1 MAASKVTTAL
11 TPQENPTFCKKKL
24 LDTLQPIVL
33 ELSSSKSFSW
43 STSHGNEIFV
53 KRTHIAINWQ
63 SVAEVL
69 IIVAKAGMSEGQH
82 KRNIKKLP
90 TYLTHFPGRGVGGLR
105 GTPYT

>member
-1 MAASKVTTAL
+1 MG
-11 TPQENPTFCKKKL
+11 
-24 LDTLQPIVL
+24 I
-33 ELSSSKSFSW
+33 KS
-43 STSHGNEIFV
+43 FV

-90 TYLTHFPGRGVGGLR
+90 TYQPTSPVGG
-105 GTPYT
+105 GG

>member
-1 MAASKVTTAL
+1 MG
-11 TPQENPTFCKKKL
+11 
-24 LDTLQPIVL
+24 I
-33 ELSSSKSFSW
+33 KS
-43 STSHGNEIFV
+43 FV

-82 KRNIKKLP
+82 KRNIP
-90 TYLTHFPGRGVGGLR
+90 TPPPPPPPPPGGGGGGGGGLR

>member
-1 MAASKVTTAL
+1 MG
-11 TPQENPTFCKKKL
+11 
-24 LDTLQPIVL
+24 I
-33 ELSSSKSFSW
+33 KS
-43 STSHGNEIFV
+43 FV

-90 TYLTHFPGRGVGGLR
+90 TYLTHFPGRGGGGGGVEGYSIHITAEIFQTLELR
-105 GTPYT
+105 WLGKIFSRVAGLTF

>member
-1 MAASKVTTAL
+1 MG
-11 TPQENPTFCKKKL
+11 
-24 LDTLQPIVL
+24 I
-33 ELSSSKSFSW
+33 KS
-43 STSHGNEIFV
+43 FV

-90 TYLTHFPGRGVGGLR
+90 TYLHFPGRGVGGLR